1 MLNKIYLDM
10 KLVDGEDFTI
20 EKRFISSTNISKIT
34 IYSNGISDPKEII
47 YTMYNGND
55 KLFTTDMKAHALE
68 IETQNVPVNNSF
80 AISNKISSSTACNVL
95 VKSSIYI
102 TNAEDRILI
111 TLMEQPRVSYIEIY
125 NEDDLVE

>member
-80 AISNKISSSTACNVL
+80 AISNKTSSPTACNVL